1 MTESCFLLFFHQVSW
16 DSFSRFFGDVQHDPA
31 PRNVPQAAG
40 KTNVLTELEAVA
52 DTAFA
57 AALHSGDAL
66 DATSWDEAYST
77 ALDMASCETQKL
89 ARPGARQ
96 GYVLSLAAEMEA
108 ELRFERA
115 ALEGEERRIQ
125 ATECLCGGPR
135 EMPPDLVSMVM

>member
-1 MTESCFLLFFHQVSW
+1 M
-16 DSFSRFFGDVQHDPA
+16 
-31 PRNVPQAAG
+31 PQAAG
-40 KTNVLTELEAVA
+40 KMNVLTELETVA

-108 ELRFERA
+108 ELRFEISVSDHRPREA
-115 ALEGEERRIQ
+115 MREAERRRK
-125 ATECLCGGPR
+125 AEKNPHAL
-135 EMPPDLVSMVM
+135 LVACVSVCW